1 MGWVYFIRDGADGPI
16 KIGYTTRPMKHRL
29 AELQSATHRQ
39 LVVQAVVPGTRE
51 AESQLHDR
59 FTVWRLS
66 GEWFGP
72 CADLVNLAHCVAVAM
87 RHNSGFAYDWSVLGR
102 YPPRLQAV
110 NERKEVALDAAGW
123 GTPRWGG
130 PLGPDAL
137 ALIEYEAS
145 TDDDLYL
152 CPSAW
157 RRDGGWARLREL
169 NLACSEA
176 YEAHNYAVEH
186 STEGSQV
193 H

>member
-1 MGWVYFIRDGADGPI
+1 MGWVYFIREANNGAI

-29 AELQSATHRQ
+29 AELQSATPHQ
-39 LVVQAVVPGTRE
+39 LAVQAIVPGTRE
-51 AESQLHDR
+51 AESQLHER
-59 FTVWRLS
+59 FAVWRLS

-72 CADLVNLAHCVAVAM
+72 CADLVNLVQCVAIAT
-87 RHNSGFAYDWSVLGR
+87 RHGSAFSYDWSVLGR
-102 YPPRLQAV
+102 YPPRLQTV

-130 PLGPDAL
+130 PLGPEAL
-137 ALIEYEAS
+137 ALIEYEVS

-157 RRDGGWARLREL
+157 RRDGGWERLREL
-169 NLACSEA
+169 NLACSET

-186 STEGSQV
+186 SAEGSQV